1 MYKSITTNLMVE
13 SVDESIAFYQDIL
26 GFSVLTSV
34 PSESGGLQFAILS
47 KDGLN
52 LMMQEKGDLIKEYP
66 SLNTSRVQPS
76 VTLYITVDD
85 FGGLYEELKDK
96 YNILSDVHE
105 TFYGT
110 KEFAIADNNGY
121 VLTITEHKAG

>member
-13 SVDESIAFYQDIL
+13 NVNESVAFYRDIL

-34 PSESGGLQFAILS
+34 PSENGGLQFAILS

-52 LMMQEKGDLIKEYP
+52 LMMQEKNNLIKEYP
-66 SLNTSRVQPS
+66 ILSTSKVQPS
-76 VTLYITVDD
+76 VTLYIAVDD
-85 FGGLYEELKDK
+85 FGGLYEELKAK
-96 YNILSDVHE
+96 CNILSDMHE

-121 VLTITEHKAG
+121 VLTITEQG